1 MGTSVRP
8 GVVVL
13 PLGVLA
19 VVVVVAA
26 VGGVIPIWPGLVQT
40 VALPPLGLTTDLRI
54 LLVDATSYPSFVAGV
69 VLSVVARTT
78 VLAAMLGLSRATL
91 AFSAR
96 LHGLMLPL
104 AALAAM
110 GLFAAPATL
119 FYLLFWIG
127 VVVAVLIELAA
138 TAMAFSGETTL
149 RSAAARSLRSG
160 LRLGTVGA
168 YLVALVVL
176 GAVGDLLGS
185 VAQVALVP
193 VSAGLAGLVAWM
205 LLTDP
210 RRRWMVLT
218 RRAVAGIGALGV
230 AVLMIVVVTGP
241 PAPEAPDGEI
251 ASRSGSLL
259 LMSGV
264 DSSSGSGAVLEIDPA
279 SLGFDCDQA
288 YYFSYAGPGDG
299 QPQRHAQCPIRTGAP
314 YEAAHTYGTTP
325 GLVEHF
331 VTQVS
336 ALPDPVTVLT
346 HSQGAWVVWEALA
359 SRGAMGVGDLVLIG
373 PFPDNPV
380 GYPVDRAAVPGR
392 VGTDVIDIVIG
403 TLARRGGI
411 SEFTYDAPL
420 ATELLAAPDQTD
432 AIWARPLPP
441 GVRGLTV
448 PSAFD
453 LPFQVRTRVVS
464 GVTNTCPLPVAHPNL
479 PYAVGFIEAT
489 NRHLD
494 GEEPRGC
501 VGWSALGPLFSGFST
516 PPSPGLRQ
524 FFTLQGTSG

>member
-1 MGTSVRP
+1 MRAPAPLGAVA
-8 GVVVL
+8 L
-13 PLGVLA
+13 PLGVLTA
-19 VVVVVAA
+19 VVVALA
-26 VGGVIPIWPGLVQT
+26 LGGVVPVWPGLVQT
-40 VALPPLGLTTDLRI
+40 VALPPLGLTADLRI
-54 LLVDATSYPSFVAGV
+54 LLVDATGYPSFVAGV
-69 VLSVVARTT
+69 VLSVAVRTV

-91 AFSAR
+91 AFAAR
-96 LHGLMLPL
+96 LHLLLLPL

-127 VVVAVLIELAA
+127 VVVAALIELAA
-138 TAMAFSGETTL
+138 AAMAFSGETRL
-149 RSAAARSLRSG
+149 CSAAARSLRSG

-168 YLVALVVL
+168 YLVALILL
-176 GAVGDLLGS
+176 GALGDLLGA

-193 VSAGLAGLVAWM
+193 VSAGVAAVAAWM
-205 LLTDP
+205 LLADP
-210 RRRWMVLT
+210 GWRWAVVT
-218 RRAVAGIGALGV
+218 RRAVAGVGALGV
-230 AVLMIVVVTGP
+230 VTLVIVVVTGP
-241 PAPEAPDGEI
+241 PSPQAPDGEV

-279 SLGFDCDQA
+279 SLGFTCDQA

-314 YEAAHTYGTTP
+314 YEPLDTYGPTSA
-325 GLVEHF
+325 LVEHF
-331 VTQVS
+331 VTQVR

-346 HSQGAWVVWEALA
+346 HSQGAWIVWEALA
-359 SRGAMGVGDLVLIG
+359 SQGAMGVSHLVLIG

-380 GYPVDRAAVPGR
+380 AYPADRAAVPGR

-403 TLARRGGI
+403 NLARPGGT
-411 SEFTYDAPL
+411 SKFTYDAPL
-420 ATELLAAPDQTD
+420 ATELLAAPEQTD

-441 GVRGLTV
+441 EVSGLAV

-453 LPFQVRTRVVS
+453 LPFQVRTRVVP

-489 NRHLD
+489 NRHVD
-494 GEEPRGC
+494 DQGSPGC
-501 VGWSALGPLFSGFST
+501 VGWAALGPLFSGFSA
-516 PPSPGLRQ
+516 PPSPTVR
-524 FFTLQGTSG
+524 